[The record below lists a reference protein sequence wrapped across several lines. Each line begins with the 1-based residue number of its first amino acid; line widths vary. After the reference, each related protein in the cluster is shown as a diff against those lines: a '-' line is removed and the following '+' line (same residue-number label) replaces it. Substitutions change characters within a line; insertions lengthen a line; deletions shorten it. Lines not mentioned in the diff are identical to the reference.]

1 MSTPTA
7 PIDGVSDVGHRR
19 FHLLSDVSHLD
30 GHRRPVEPARTK
42 PPKYLFLSKR
52 TASCAIPTLTNSD
65 FAHLRF

>member
-19 FHLLSDVSHLD
+19 FHLLSDISHLD
-30 GHRRPVEPARTK
+30 GPRRPVEPAYTK

-52 TASCAIPTLTNSD
+52 TASCTIPTLTNSD
-65 FAHLRF
+65 RAHFGF